1 MDINQT
7 LRASYEESK
16 KIIKEAQANNKLV
29 LFVGAGASIDSKMP
43 SWKEAIGKVK
53 KRLGIKENDYL
64 KIPQYYY
71 DARGKKEYTALMRK
85 IFKYGQPLS
94 TSTVHKKIMQFNAST
109 IITTNYDH
117 LIEQASEENAEVR
130 QVISCDS
137 DLPYETASKELIKM
151 HGDFEHDN
159 FVLKE
164 DDYLHYS
171 SNFKLIENYIKSII
185 GSKVILFLGY
195 SFNDPDIKQI
205 FTWVKDILKK
215 DFQRAYLINV
225 DDEYDPN
232 KEEYYK
238 NLGINVI
245 FAKAWLD
252 DTKNMDQSK
261 LLIGTLDKILLPEEL
276 EPVEAIYE
284 KLKDLYDLH
293 YIYKKYIAD
302 AFGNYGVAIDQN
314 NYLYAR
320 NSQGSKILSDI
331 YDADSNEHTEK
342 LRDIIE
348 HSDIKGYLL
357 NDKTIELNKENVIA
371 QWAKSVFNFDF
382 EKLRKIRSEN
392 DNFLNENNPEMY
404 LVQASI
410 SYYLEDYIASYNY
423 LKQASKYFYHNQL
436 YVYYF
441 ISEVNKKYLSKLIP
455 KPIKD
460 SDTEKNKLLEK
471 IKSET
476 DGINLD
482 RILRSLPN
490 INNDEFLNDILQFTI
505 SYSVFQSLYN
515 KSIQSKKEANTNYI
529 IYSGPAAYEQ
539 LQSDTIDFF
548 KYELENHL
556 LLDHFQLN
564 VDVYKMYIRGKLL
577 STSSPDKKDELL
589 FGRTIIEHNVHSK
602 ALNKFDLYIILKYM
616 GNAASIRELFNS
628 YSIININVNDDGLN
642 YLNIIVDNILK
653 TKNKKLLNI
662 NYWNLIALC
671 GRINLTQDVV
681 DKILESMI
689 HDINYDNFSQ
699 NQNIIIDFVNN
710 ARHQKLLIGRI
721 TYLKKILDEALRE
734 MISRERTD
742 YEHLVKVLGFSIKE
756 LGKLYTNNLNI
767 KKMMNMQFDIVLIDL
782 YPVCSKDIKDQI
794 QKFYQG
800 KIFDPINENLDIYC
814 KLVVNKIIF
823 PREDIEEKIIN
834 IFKKDNS
841 SMGDTKPIPGDLLR
855 PLVTLYLNDEILDK
869 QQIKELIGK
878 YAFDID
884 KWLVD
889 PTNFDYTN
897 FHIDWLKEC
906 NLPLLE
912 KLSKEAGEK
921 IKREFINTYQHEY
934 LDKNL
939 LDIYFKYFA

>member
-7 LRASYEESK
+7 LSAPYEESK
-16 KIIKEAQANNKLV
+16 RIIKEAQANNKLV

-43 SWKEAIGKVK
+43 SWKEAISEVK

-252 DTKNMDQSK
+252 DPDDMDKSD
-261 LLIGTLDKILLPEEL
+261 LLNGTLDKILSPEEL
-276 EPVEAIYE
+276 EPVEAIYD
-284 KLKDLYDLH
+284 KLKDFNDLN
-293 YIYKKYIAD
+293 YVYKKYIAD
-302 AFGNYGVAIDQN
+302 AFWNYGIAIN
-314 NYLYAR
+314 PKNYLYAR
-320 NSQGSKILSDI
+320 NLQGSEILSDI

-348 HSDIKGYLL
+348 HSNIKGYLL
-357 NDKTIELNKENVIA
+357 NDKTIELNKANVIA
-371 QWAKSVFNFDF
+371 QWAEAVFNFDF

-392 DNFLNENNPEMY
+392 NNFLNENNPEKY

-441 ISEVNKKYLSKLIP
+441 PGFKIEV
-455 KPIKD
+455 
-460 SDTEKNKLLEK
+460 
-471 IKSET
+471 
-476 DGINLD
+476 
-482 RILRSLPN
+482 
-490 INNDEFLNDILQFTI
+490 
-505 SYSVFQSLYN
+505 
-515 KSIQSKKEANTNYI
+515 
-529 IYSGPAAYEQ
+529 
-539 LQSDTIDFF
+539 
-548 KYELENHL
+548 
-556 LLDHFQLN
+556 
-564 VDVYKMYIRGKLL
+564 
-577 STSSPDKKDELL
+577 
-589 FGRTIIEHNVHSK
+589 
-602 ALNKFDLYIILKYM
+602 
-616 GNAASIRELFNS
+616 
-628 YSIININVNDDGLN
+628 
-642 YLNIIVDNILK
+642 
-653 TKNKKLLNI
+653 
-662 NYWNLIALC
+662 
-671 GRINLTQDVV
+671 
-681 DKILESMI
+681 
-689 HDINYDNFSQ
+689 
-699 NQNIIIDFVNN
+699 
-710 ARHQKLLIGRI
+710 
-721 TYLKKILDEALRE
+721 
-734 MISRERTD
+734 
-742 YEHLVKVLGFSIKE
+742 
-756 LGKLYTNNLNI
+756 
-767 KKMMNMQFDIVLIDL
+767 
-782 YPVCSKDIKDQI
+782 
-794 QKFYQG
+794 
-800 KIFDPINENLDIYC
+800 
-814 KLVVNKIIF
+814 
-823 PREDIEEKIIN
+823 
-834 IFKKDNS
+834 
-841 SMGDTKPIPGDLLR
+841 
-855 PLVTLYLNDEILDK
+855 
-869 QQIKELIGK
+869 
-878 YAFDID
+878 
-884 KWLVD
+884 
-889 PTNFDYTN
+889 
-897 FHIDWLKEC
+897 
-906 NLPLLE
+906 
-912 KLSKEAGEK
+912 
-921 IKREFINTYQHEY
+921 QH
-934 LDKNL
+934 
-939 LDIYFKYFA
+939 

>member
-1 MDINQT
+1 MDINKT

-16 KIIKEAQANNKLV
+16 RIIREAQVNNKLV
-29 LFVGAGASIDSKMP
+29 LFVGAGVSIDSGMP
-43 SWKEAIGKVK
+43 SWKSAIDEVK
-53 KRLGIKENDYL
+53 HRLGIEEDDYL

-71 DARGKKEYTALMRK
+71 DARGKKEYTALMRE
-85 IFKYGQPLS
+85 IFKYGKPLS
-94 TSTVHKKIMQFNAST
+94 TKPVHRKIMQFNAST

-252 DTKNMDQSK
+252 DTENMKPSD
-261 LLIGTLDKILLPEEL
+261 LLNGTLDKILSPEEL

-284 KLKDLYDLH
+284 KLKDFNDLN
-293 YIYKKYIAD
+293 YVYKKYIAD
-302 AFGNYGVAIDQN
+302 VFWNYGVAIDSN
-314 NYLYAR
+314 NYLCAR

-331 YDADSNEHTEK
+331 YDADPNEYTEK
-342 LRDIIE
+342 IRDIIE
-348 HSDIKGYLL
+348 SSDIKGYLI
-357 NDKTIELNKENVIA
+357 NDKSIELKKENTIA
-371 QWAKSVFNFDF
+371 QWAEAVFNFDF
-382 EKLRKIRSEN
+382 EKLRKIRREN
-392 DNFLNENNPEMY
+392 NNFLNEDNPEMY

-441 ISEVNKKYLSKLIP
+441 ISEVNKKYLGKLIP

-460 SDTEKNKLLEK
+460 IDTEQNKLLEQ
-471 IKSET
+471 IKNET

-482 RILRSLPN
+482 RILKSLPN
-490 INNDEFLNDILQFTI
+490 ISNDEFLNDILQFTI

-515 KSIQSKKEANTNYI
+515 KSIQSEKEANTNYI

-556 LLDHFQLN
+556 LLDHFQPN

-602 ALNKFDLYIILKYM
+602 ALNKFDLYIILKYL

-653 TKNKKLLNI
+653 TKNKKLLNV

-710 ARHQKLLIGRI
+710 ARHQNLLIGRI

-756 LGKLYTNNLNI
+756 LGKLYTNNLKI

-782 YPVCSKDIKDQI
+782 YPVCSNDIKDQI
-794 QKFYQG
+794 KKFYLG

-869 QQIKELIGK
+869 QQIKELISK
-878 YAFDID
+878 YAFEID

-912 KLSKEAGEK
+912 KLSKEAGKE
-921 IKREFINTYQHEY
+921 IKHEFINTYQHEY

>member
-1 MDINQT
+1 M
-7 LRASYEESK
+7 
-16 KIIKEAQANNKLV
+16 
-29 LFVGAGASIDSKMP
+29 
-43 SWKEAIGKVK
+43 
-53 KRLGIKENDYL
+53 
-64 KIPQYYY
+64 
-71 DARGKKEYTALMRK
+71 
-85 IFKYGQPLS
+85 
-94 TSTVHKKIMQFNAST
+94 FN
-109 IITTNYDH
+109 
-117 LIEQASEENAEVR
+117 
-130 QVISCDS
+130 
-137 DLPYETASKELIKM
+137 
-151 HGDFEHDN
+151 
-159 FVLKE
+159 
-164 DDYLHYS
+164 
-171 SNFKLIENYIKSII
+171 
-185 GSKVILFLGY
+185 
-195 SFNDPDIKQI
+195 
-205 FTWVKDILKK
+205 
-215 DFQRAYLINV
+215 
-225 DDEYDPN
+225 
-232 KEEYYK
+232 
-238 NLGINVI
+238 
-245 FAKAWLD
+245 
-252 DTKNMDQSK
+252 
-261 LLIGTLDKILLPEEL
+261 LL
-276 EPVEAIYE
+276 
-284 KLKDLYDLH
+284 
-293 YIYKKYIAD
+293 
-302 AFGNYGVAIDQN
+302 
-314 NYLYAR
+314 
-320 NSQGSKILSDI
+320 
-331 YDADSNEHTEK
+331 
-342 LRDIIE
+342 
-348 HSDIKGYLL
+348 
-357 NDKTIELNKENVIA
+357 
-371 QWAKSVFNFDF
+371 
-382 EKLRKIRSEN
+382 
-392 DNFLNENNPEMY
+392 
-404 LVQASI
+404 
-410 SYYLEDYIASYNY
+410 
-423 LKQASKYFYHNQL
+423 
-436 YVYYF
+436 
-441 ISEVNKKYLSKLIP
+441 
-455 KPIKD
+455 
-460 SDTEKNKLLEK
+460 
-471 IKSET
+471 
-476 DGINLD
+476 
-482 RILRSLPN
+482 
-490 INNDEFLNDILQFTI
+490 LQFT
-505 SYSVFQSLYN
+505 
-515 KSIQSKKEANTNYI
+515 
-529 IYSGPAAYEQ
+529 
-539 LQSDTIDFF
+539 
-548 KYELENHL
+548 
-556 LLDHFQLN
+556 
-564 VDVYKMYIRGKLL
+564 
-577 STSSPDKKDELL
+577 
-589 FGRTIIEHNVHSK
+589 
-602 ALNKFDLYIILKYM
+602 
-616 GNAASIRELFNS
+616 
-628 YSIININVNDDGLN
+628 
-642 YLNIIVDNILK
+642 VDNILK